1 MNLESCLSCFG
12 CLLTSFLYWVCR
24 YTIIK
29 EVGDGTFGSVWR
41 AIHKESGEVVYH
53 SASPF
58 FLLFLFF
65 FSSHTVWLPVP
76 LPSHLIDTP
85 VLIGCDQENE
95 EKILFLGRVHKPP
108 WSEGDCC
115 FYDLSNIYHVFCG
128 ILLSYLLFVI
138 SPCEGWTIQT
148 SWSSRKS

>member
-1 MNLESCLSCFG
+1 VHHQLIKWRGKYPISSDDYELGILSKLFWMSAY
-12 CLLTSFLYWVCR
+12 LIFVLSCR

-58 FLLFLFF
+58 FSFVSFF

-108 WSEGDCC
+108 
-115 FYDLSNIYHVFCG
+115 
-128 ILLSYLLFVI
+128 
-138 SPCEGWTIQT
+138 
-148 SWSSRKS
+148 

>member
-1 MNLESCLSCFG
+1 MEHLGVFGVLSIKKVVKW
-12 CLLTSFLYWVCR
+12 Y
-24 YTIIK
+24 II
-29 EVGDGTFGSVWR
+29 R
-41 AIHKESGEVVYH
+41 LPH
-53 SASPF
+53 F

-108 WSEGDCC
+108 
-115 FYDLSNIYHVFCG
+115 
-128 ILLSYLLFVI
+128 
-138 SPCEGWTIQT
+138 
-148 SWSSRKS
+148 